1 MSKFENYFPLL
12 IAFLGIV
19 YLVIMW
25 FKDQK
30 KTKILENTPIDV
42 YRYMYKIYLND
53 GSCYEKLAN
62 LYVTYSFDDFVKI
75 DILWQDTLK
84 YNDSLSINTENIAK
98 VECIKIIHNRV
109 KPILSDFGVD
119 KVYTEEEVLE
129 RKVKYKEGDD

>member
-42 YRYMYKIYLND
+42 YKYMYKVYLND
-53 GSCYEKLAN
+53 GNSYEKSAN
-62 LYVTYSFDDFVKI
+62 LYVTYSFDNFVKI

-98 VECIKIIHNRV
+98 VECIETIHYRI
-109 KPILSDFGVD
+109 KPTLNDFGID

-129 RKVKYKEGDD
+129 REVK